1 MKIGY
6 FADGPW
12 SHKALAKIIEDKS
25 LEIVFICARFD
36 SADPFLRTESERLGI
51 PFVIN
56 ENINSDGFISY
67 LKGLSCDMFVS
78 MSFNQI
84 FKGDILS
91 LPPLKTINCH
101 AGKLPFYR
109 GRNILNWAL
118 INDEKEFGV
127 TVHYVDEGIDTG
139 DIILQNCYSISD
151 SDSYATLLERSYIYC
166 AETLIA
172 AIKAIQTGNVQTI
185 NQNTIHPTGFYCPQ
199 RRSGDE
205 KLNWNQSSREIFN
218 FVRAICKP
226 GPEARTFIN
235 GNEIRINR
243 VELIPEAP
251 AYRAVPGAVLKKD
264 KDFLIVKTSDTFIKV
279 TDWNA
284 GFGIKVGDRLE

>member
-12 SHKALAKIIEDKS
+12 SHKALAKIIEDKN
-25 LEIVFICARFD
+25 LEITFICARFD
-36 SADPFLRTESERLGI
+36 STDPFLRMESERLGI

-67 LKGLSCDMFVS
+67 LKGLSCDIFVS

-84 FKGDILS
+84 FKSDILS

-139 DIILQNCYSISD
+139 DIILQSCYPISD
-151 SDSYATLLERSYIYC
+151 SDTYATLLERSYIYC
-166 AETLIA
+166 AETLLA
-172 AIKAIQTGNVQTI
+172 AIKAIQTGSIQTI
-185 NQNTIHPTGFYCPQ
+185 KQNTIHPIGFYCPQ
-199 RRSGDE
+199 RRPGDE
-205 KLNWNQSSREIFN
+205 KLNWNQSSRDIFN

-251 AYRAVPGAVLKKD
+251 AYKAVPGVVLKKD
-264 KDFLIVKTSDTFIKV
+264 RDCLIVKTSDTFIKV
-279 TDWNA
+279 IDWNA